1 MSYDEICAAIPHRPP
16 FLLLDE
22 IVERDA
28 ERIVCLRTFRPDEY
42 FYAGHYPDQPITP
55 GVLLCEAA
63 LQAGAVLVSQHLGD
77 APMGSVPV
85 ATRLSDVRFKRVVRP
100 GETIRI
106 EVGLTERLADAF
118 FMWGKITCQGQ
129 LAVRLELACTLAR
142 MQ

>member
-16 FLLLDE
+16 FLMIDE

-28 ERIVCLRTFRPDEY
+28 ERIVCQKTFAAGEF
-42 FYAGHYPDQPITP
+42 FYQGHYPEQPITP

-63 LQAGAVLVSQHLGD
+63 LQAGAVLVSQHLADVPPGT
-77 APMGSVPV
+77 VPV
-85 ATRLSDVRFKRVVRP
+85 ATRLNDVRFKRVVRP

-106 EVGLTERLADAF
+106 EISLIERLADAF
-118 FMWGKITCQGQ
+118 FMRGKITCEGQ

-142 MQ
+142 PQ